1 MNSAEFSNVISEL
14 FTQGPWPKPLH
25 LIRGVEL
32 VKDGMKVEQA
42 AKTVGTSGRTLEK
55 LLTSTDPLQQVL
67 GIDLTAAT
75 DERHSR
81 KIRLILGQL
90 VLGRCAEFA
99 FEDIYKS
106 EMHTEELEL
115 RDLRENR
122 SDTDYRLFN
131 GQGRPVYRINIKFHG
146 ARFRRAA
153 ELVHLEPHD
162 CFALATYKIHSSL
175 LKQEQEGL
183 PYFFAIVGVSDLSGE
198 NVGSLV
204 PSRFVEAASLF
215 HLSPKAQQKRD
226 FEDTVVNHLVSTD
239 HSVVTSTLEKIKDA
253 DWYMMSARRADKLL
267 RQLLFERVYALRIR
281 GFAQQFRGAELDMH
295 FSLSTDLIPLR
306 KFLHTLKEGGQTKIT
321 TLMERGDL

>member
-1 MNSAEFSNVISEL
+1 MTSDEFSGVASEL
-14 FTQGPWPKPLH
+14 FGSGPRPKPLH
-25 LIRGVEL
+25 LIKGVEL
-32 VKDGMKVEQA
+32 AKAGLEVDQA
-42 AKTVGTSGRTLEK
+42 AKAVGTSFRTLER
-55 LLTSTDPLQQVL
+55 LLAASDPVQQIL
-67 GIDLTAAT
+67 GVDPTVAAN
-75 DERHSR
+75 EKHIG

-90 VLGRCAEFA
+90 VLGRCAEYA

-131 GQGRPVYRINIKFHG
+131 GHGRPVYRINIKFHG
-146 ARFRRAA
+146 SRFRRAA
-153 ELVHLEPHD
+153 ELVHLEPND

-175 LKQEQEGL
+175 QKQEQEGL

-198 NVGSLV
+198 NVGSRV
-204 PSRFVEAASLF
+204 PARFVEAASLF
-215 HLSPKAQQKRD
+215 HLSPKAQGKRD
-226 FEDTVVNHLVSTD
+226 FEDAVVNHLTSTHHD
-239 HSVVTSTLEKIKDA
+239 AATSTLEKIKKA

-267 RQLLFERVYALRIR
+267 RQFLFERVYALRIR

-295 FSLSTDLIPLR
+295 FSLSNDLIPLR
-306 KFLHTLKEGGQTKIT
+306 EFLRTLKEGGQTKIT